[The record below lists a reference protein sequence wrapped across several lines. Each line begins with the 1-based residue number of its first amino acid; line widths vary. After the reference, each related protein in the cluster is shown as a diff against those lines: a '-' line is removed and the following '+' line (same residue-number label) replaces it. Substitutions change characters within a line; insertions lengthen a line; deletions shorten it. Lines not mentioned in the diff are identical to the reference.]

1 MKKYPL
7 HITNHFNS
15 THSLKKRIVMLYHK
29 QYSKKQL
36 FRFALLL
43 PVLFLSIF
51 FFSFKS
57 TAPLLEAFQASSQT
71 TSDQFSSHF
80 AQVIPPKA
88 IDVSSEKIKADRKE
102 NAKKMSLEKVQ
113 KKAFTEFAKIEG
125 KHQLNTL
132 KPSIVSQIKL
142 DTPGKKLPILTASE
156 REILGSTAY
165 FYKTSD
171 VINSTTA
178 TMLNDMVTVLKKHP
192 GIRLMIEG
200 HTCNIAKTEDI
211 SQEITERRAKAV
223 KQYFVSQ
230 SIHKDRLQTIGY
242 GSKKPVASNET
253 PFGRIR
259 NRRVILKLI
268 R

>member
-15 THSLKKRIVMLYHK
+15 THSLKQRIVMLYHK

-36 FRFALLL
+36 LRFALLL
-43 PVLFLSIF
+43 PVLFLSTF

-57 TAPLLEAFQASSQT
+57 VDPLVEAFQTSSQT
-71 TSDQFSSHF
+71 TSDQVSSNH
-80 AQVIPPKA
+80 ARVTLPKT
-88 IDVSSEKIKADRKE
+88 IDASSGKSKVNEQKNAKKVSSE
-102 NAKKMSLEKVQ
+102 VQ
-113 KKAFTEFAKIEG
+113 KKTFVEFAKIEG
-125 KHQLNTL
+125 KYQLNISR
-132 KPSIVSQIKL
+132 PSIVSQIKL
-142 DTPGKKLPILTASE
+142 DTPGKKLPVLTVSE
-156 REILGSTAY
+156 RELLGSTAY

-178 TMLNDMVTVLKKHP
+178 TMLNDMATVLKKHP

-200 HTCNIAKTEDI
+200 HTCNISKTENI

-230 SIHKDRLQTIGY
+230 GIHKDRLKTIGY

-253 PFGRIR
+253 QFGRIR
-259 NRRVILKLI
+259 NRRVILRLI